1 MDYVEWCELVL
12 QTMGNA
18 ADESAQ
24 IRNYGID
31 HDSLTK
37 SCHPSQSLAVLLSQ
51 LCWLPRYGC
60 D

>member
-18 ADESAQ
+18 ANESAQ

-31 HDSLTK
+31 YDSLAK
-37 SCHPSQSLAVLLSQ
+37 RVWGEQYSKDS
-51 LCWLPRYGC
+51 
-60 D
+60 